1 MYTEVVHSFTEGPS
15 RPRPRMPLPPEH
27 PLSPFASV
35 MAAASDGKTDDEDR
49 RGDSAPPPPL
59 SLGGQRGEQAQGT
72 SGGQGPG
79 DPASKPVE
87 RRDVFFFPFGA
98 VVLWGFPG
106 EEEERALI
114 DRLAAAGQGDGEDDG
129 GDGVGAYGGYGDSA
143 GSGDGGDGDD
153 GDDGDAD
160 SIYPEIDFL
169 YDKAVAE

>member
-1 MYTEVVHSFTEGPS
+1 
-15 RPRPRMPLPPEH
+15 
-27 PLSPFASV
+27 
-35 MAAASDGKTDDEDR
+35 
-49 RGDSAPPPPL
+49 
-59 SLGGQRGEQAQGT
+59 
-72 SGGQGPG
+72 
-79 DPASKPVE
+79 
-87 RRDVFFFPFGA
+87 VFFFPFGA